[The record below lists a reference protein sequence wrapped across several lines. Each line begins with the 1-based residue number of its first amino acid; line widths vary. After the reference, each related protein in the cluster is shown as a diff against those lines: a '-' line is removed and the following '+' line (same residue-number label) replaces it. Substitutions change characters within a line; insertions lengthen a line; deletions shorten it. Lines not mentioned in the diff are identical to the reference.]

1 MILGKNKFWRL
12 ACVEAQFWEYCR
24 RESGAATECCCPR
37 FYSFSFQQGQ
47 FVASL
52 RSPCPGSSVTCIYI
66 HPTCASLA
74 EILLLADYSICEL
87 FRLFKGNVVFVQSAG
102 QLSLMFQLS
111 PAPAQSLSALGP
123 VPLLLTPAVI
133 TQARFLSASV
143 PVPLLL
149 TLD

>member
-1 MILGKNKFWRL
+1 MSKRNSGSIV
-12 ACVEAQFWEYCR
+12 VE
-24 RESGAATECCCPR
+24 ESGAATGCCCPR

-52 RSPCPGSSVTCIYI
+52 RSPCPGSSVRSTCIYI

-74 EILLLADYSICEL
+74 ANLLLADYSICEL
-87 FRLFKGNVVFVQSAG
+87 FRNAFHLFKGIVVFVQSAG

-123 VPLLLTPAVI
+123 VPLLLTSAEI